1 MQKLQSSLAVEGD
14 LAEDGLAAY
23 GDTGDDQMI
32 ALARKL
38 VSGETDDEAVVEDI
52 YSLAQQI
59 ATEADFS
66 RVNAD
71 WERPIAEPTPPVAL
85 PSGEEEPL
93 VELVPCSSHHG
104 QGEQQTLFS

>member
-1 MQKLQSSLAVEGD
+1 MQKLQFSLAVEGD

-52 YSLAQQI
+52 YSLA
-59 ATEADFS
+59 
-66 RVNAD
+66 
-71 WERPIAEPTPPVAL
+71 
-85 PSGEEEPL
+85 
-93 VELVPCSSHHG
+93 
-104 QGEQQTLFS
+104 